1 MSLSTASIRA
11 SRCTR
16 YRYRYSECSRCADV
30 CPHGAIALCD
40 EGARLDVARCQNC
53 ALCTTACHTGAWSS
67 DSFKPIDI
75 LRQAIR
81 QPAWSFACAP
91 SGEKADAVIPCL
103 GAIHGGLLAYFAKR
117 RLPLTLRGAWHC
129 GDCPHGAKGAAQL
142 AANLDALDT
151 LRDAANGAGEGAEAI
166 AWLMPTL
173 AEDAPRGR
181 AAGAGKDG
189 FAASRRQL
197 FRRFLGRGVDE
208 VVAASQAPETQPVPE
223 KAIRAGG
230 YAIPEQ
236 RELLEI
242 VCKQKDGRPCRVR
255 IHDALPLMQ
264 LTLRP
269 GCTVCEACFRVCPT
283 GALQIEEN
291 PDAWAL
297 TFQTDRCVACEACLE
312 VCQPRVLDA
321 EAEFDASPEQPPRV
335 LLQLAKQRCS
345 RCDRHF
351 VSLSPE
357 STCVVCR
364 DDEDAFAAIFG

>member
-1 MSLSTASIRA
+1 MSLTTPSFRT

-16 YRYRYSECSRCADV
+16 YRYRYSECSRCADA
-30 CPHGAIALCD
+30 CPHEAIALSD
-40 EGARLDVARCQNC
+40 EGAKLDAARCQNC
-53 ALCTTACHTGAWSS
+53 ALCTTACHSGAWSS

-91 SGEKADAVIPCL
+91 SGEKADAVVPCL
-103 GAIHGGLLAYFAKR
+103 GAIHGIVLAYFAKR
-117 RLPLTLRGAWHC
+117 RLPLTLCGAWHC

-142 AANLDALDT
+142 AANLDALAALHESAGAGD
-151 LRDAANGAGEGAEAI
+151 DAAPADWI
-166 AWLMPTL
+166 LPTL
-173 AEDAPRGR
+173 AGDTRPAK
-181 AAGAGKDG
+181 AAGAGKEA
-189 FAASRRQL
+189 FAPARRQL
-197 FRRFLGRGVDE
+197 FRRFLGRGVDAMAE
-208 VVAASQAPETQPVPE
+208 AAPAPETLVIPE
-223 KAIRAGG
+223 KAIRAGS
-230 YAIPEQ
+230 YAVPEV
-236 RELLEI
+236 RELLQI
-242 VCKQKDGRPCRVR
+242 VCKPKEERPFMAHL
-255 IHDALPLMQ
+255 HDALPLMRLSLQ
-264 LTLRP
+264 P

-321 EAEFDASPEQPPRV
+321 EAVFDARPDQPPAV
-335 LLQLAKQRCS
+335 LLRLAKQRCS

-364 DDEDAFAAIFG
+364 DDEDAFSAIFG